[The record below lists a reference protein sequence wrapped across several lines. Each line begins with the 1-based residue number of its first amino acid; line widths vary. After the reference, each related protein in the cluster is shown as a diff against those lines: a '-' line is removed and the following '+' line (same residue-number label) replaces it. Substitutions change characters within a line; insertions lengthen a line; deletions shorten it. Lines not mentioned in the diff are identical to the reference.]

1 MGDTT
6 DGFMDVILRDILV
19 FIQSGSVWRHVLD
32 LIDIG
37 IVAFFL
43 YRMFLLIRGTQAVQ
57 LMYGVLLLA
66 LIGLIANLLDLRLLS
81 WIFRNAAPAILIG
94 VIVLF
99 QPEIRRALDQFGRIG
114 FIGRPLA
121 HYNLQI
127 FNRMIDEVIRATTKL
142 TQRFTG
148 ALIVFEKETGLENY
162 ANTGIR
168 INGELTAEFLE
179 AIFFPNSPL
188 HDGAVIVRGNQI
200 LAAGCVLPLADE
212 GTVRERMGTRHR
224 AGLGLSIQTDAV
236 VLILSEELGQIAVAH
251 EGKLLRNL
259 DPDRLRQVL
268 TSLLQPRSEPHR
280 PPLPVWRRYQ
290 RDRVERVERVR

>member
-1 MGDTT
+1 
-6 DGFMDVILRDILV
+6 MDVILRDILV
-19 FIQSGSVWRHVLD
+19 FLQSGTIWRHILD
-32 LIDIG
+32 LIDISL
-37 IVAFFL
+37 VAFFL
-43 YRMFLLIRGTQAVQ
+43 YRLFLLVRGTQAVQ
-57 LMYGVLLLA
+57 LMFGVLLLA
-66 LIGLIANLLDLRLLS
+66 VIGLLANLLELHLLS
-81 WIFRNAAPAILIG
+81 WIFRNAAPAILVGI
-94 VIVLF
+94 IVLF

-162 ANTGIR
+162 ANSGIR

-200 LAAGCVLPLADE
+200 LAAGCVLPLAEE

-224 AGLGLSIQTDAV
+224 AGLGLSMQTDAV

-251 EGKLLRNL
+251 EGKMLRNL

-268 TSLLQPRSEPHR
+268 TSLLQPRPEIHR
-280 PPLPVWRRYQ
+280 PPLPVWRRE
-290 RDRVERVERVR
+290 DRAR

>member
-1 MGDTT
+1 V
-6 DGFMDVILRDILV
+6 DVILRDIIV
-19 FIQSGSVWRHVLD
+19 FLQSGNIWRHILD
-32 LIDIG
+32 LIDISL
-37 IVAFFL
+37 VAFFL
-43 YRMFLLIRGTQAVQ
+43 YRLFLLVRGTQAVQ
-57 LMYGVLLLA
+57 LMFGVLLLA
-66 LIGLIANLLDLRLLS
+66 LVGLLANLLDLRLLS
-81 WIFRNAAPAILIG
+81 WIFRNAAPAILVGI
-94 VIVLF
+94 IVLF

-162 ANTGIR
+162 ANSGIR

-224 AGLGLSIQTDAV
+224 AGLGLSMQTDAV

-268 TSLLQPRSEPHR
+268 TSLLQPRPEIHR
-280 PPLPVWRRYQ
+280 PPLPVWRRE
-290 RDRVERVERVR
+290 DRAR

>member
-1 MGDTT
+1 
-6 DGFMDVILRDILV
+6 MDVILRDILV
-19 FIQSGSVWRHVLD
+19 FLQSGNIWRHVLD
-32 LIDIG
+32 LIDISL
-37 IVAFFL
+37 VAFFL
-43 YRMFLLIRGTQAVQ
+43 YRLFLLVRGTQAVQ
-57 LMYGVLLLA
+57 LMFGVLLLA
-66 LIGLIANLLDLRLLS
+66 LIGLLANLLDLRLLS
-81 WIFRNAAPAILIG
+81 WIFRNAAPAILVGI
-94 VIVLF
+94 IVLF

-162 ANTGIR
+162 ANSGIR

-200 LAAGCVLPLADE
+200 LAAGCVLPLAEE

-224 AGLGLSIQTDAV
+224 AGLGLSMQTDAV

-268 TSLLQPRSEPHR
+268 TSLLQPRPESHR
-280 PPLPVWRRYQ
+280 PPLPVWRRPPGAS
-290 RDRVERVERVR
+290 VR

>member
-1 MGDTT
+1 V
-6 DGFMDVILRDILV
+6 DVILRDILV
-19 FIQSGSVWRHVLD
+19 FLQSGNIWRHVLD

-37 IVAFFL
+37 LVAFFL

-66 LIGLIANLLDLRLLS
+66 LIGLLANLLDLRLLS

-94 VIVLF
+94 IIVLF

-162 ANTGIR
+162 ANSGIR

-200 LAAGCVLPLADE
+200 LAAGCVLPLAEE

-224 AGLGLSIQTDAV
+224 AGLGLSMQTDAV

-268 TSLLQPRSEPHR
+268 TSLLQPRPEIHR
-280 PPLPVWRRYQ
+280 PPLPVWRRE
-290 RDRVERVERVR
+290 DRAR

>member
-1 MGDTT
+1 MDTL
-6 DGFMDVILRDILV
+6 VRDITV
-19 FIQSGSVWRHVLD
+19 FLASEPWWRHILD
-32 LIDIG
+32 LVDIG

-43 YRMFLLIRGTQAVQ
+43 YRMFLLVRGTQAVQ
-57 LMYGVLLLA
+57 LLVGILLL
-66 LIGLIANLLDLRLLS
+66 GLVGFAATLLNLRLLS
-81 WIFRNAAPAILIG
+81 FIFRNAAPAILIG

-99 QPEIRRALDQFGRIG
+99 QPEIRRALDQVGRIG

-127 FNRMIDEVIRATTKL
+127 FNRMIEDVIRATSKL
-142 TQRFTG
+142 AQRFTG

-168 INGELTAEFLE
+168 INGEVTAEFLE

-188 HDGAVIVRGNQI
+188 HDGAVIIRGNQI

-224 AGLGLSIQTDAV
+224 AGLGLSMQTDAV
-236 VLILSEELGQIAVAH
+236 VVILSEELGQITVAH

-259 DPDRLRQVL
+259 DADRLRQVL
-268 TSLLQPRSEPHR
+268 TSLLQPRPELH
-280 PPLPVWRRYQ
+280 PPRLGWRR
-290 RDRVERVERVR
+290 

>member
-1 MGDTT
+1 
-6 DGFMDVILRDILV
+6 MDVILRDIMV
-19 FIQSGSVWRHVLD
+19 FLQSGNIWRHVLD

-37 IVAFFL
+37 LVAFFL
-43 YRMFLLIRGTQAVQ
+43 YRLFLLVRGTQAVQ
-57 LMYGVLLLA
+57 LMFGVLLLA
-66 LIGLIANLLDLRLLS
+66 LIGLLANLLDLRLLS
-81 WIFRNAAPAILIG
+81 WIFRNAAPAILVGI
-94 VIVLF
+94 IVLF

-162 ANTGIR
+162 ANSGIR

-200 LAAGCVLPLADE
+200 LAAGCVLPLA
-212 GTVRERMGTRHR
+212 
-224 AGLGLSIQTDAV
+224 
-236 VLILSEELGQIAVAH
+236 EELGL
-251 EGKLLRNL
+251 G
-259 DPDRLRQVL
+259 VL
-268 TSLLQPRSEPHR
+268 THSPLRFGVLDR
-280 PPLPVWRRYQ
+280 PPTPDAIKAFGVQTWAQAVLKWIASDPRVSAVLTATKTPGRPTENAQAGDPPWFDRDQ
-290 RDRVERVERVR
+290 RDRLAALLG

>member
-1 MGDTT
+1 LDA
-6 DGFMDVILRDILV
+6 FLRDVSIFL
-19 FIQSGSVWRHVLD
+19 QTGPWWRHLLD
-32 LIDIG
+32 VVDIG
-37 IVAFFL
+37 LVAFFL
-43 YRMFLLIRGTQAVQ
+43 YRLFLLIRGTQAVQ
-57 LMYGVLLLA
+57 LMVGLLLLA
-66 LIGLIANLLDLRLLS
+66 LVGFIATLLDLRLLS
-81 WIFRNAAPAILIG
+81 WIFKNAAPAILVG

-121 HYNLQI
+121 HYNLQM
-127 FNRMIDEVIRATTKL
+127 FSRVIDEVIRATAKL

-148 ALIVFEKETGLENY
+148 ALIVFEKDTGLENY

-188 HDGAVIVRGNQI
+188 HDGAVIIRGNQI

-212 GTVRERMGTRHR
+212 ANVRERMGTRHR
-224 AGLGLSIQTDAV
+224 AGLGLSMQTDAV
-236 VLILSEELGQIAVAH
+236 VVILSEELGQITVAH

-268 TSLLQPRSEPHR
+268 GSLLQPRAEFHG
-280 PPLPVWRRYQ
+280 PLLARR
-290 RDRVERVERVR
+290 R

>member
-1 MGDTT
+1 
-6 DGFMDVILRDILV
+6 MDVILRDIMV
-19 FIQSGSVWRHVLD
+19 FLQSGNIWRHILD
-32 LIDIG
+32 LIDISL
-37 IVAFFL
+37 VAFFL
-43 YRMFLLIRGTQAVQ
+43 YRLFLLVRGTQAVQ
-57 LMYGVLLLA
+57 LMFGVLLLA
-66 LIGLIANLLDLRLLS
+66 LIGLLANLLDLRLLS
-81 WIFRNAAPAILIG
+81 WIFRNAAPAVLIG
-94 VIVLF
+94 IIVLF

-162 ANTGIR
+162 ANSGIR

-200 LAAGCVLPLADE
+200 LAAGCVLPLAEE

-224 AGLGLSIQTDAV
+224 AGLGLSMQTDAV

-268 TSLLQPRSEPHR
+268 TSLLQPRPEVHR
-280 PPLPVWRRYQ
+280 PPLPVWRR
-290 RDRVERVERVR
+290 

>member
-1 MGDTT
+1 
-6 DGFMDVILRDILV
+6 MDVILRDILV

-94 VIVLF
+94 IIVLF

-224 AGLGLSIQTDAV
+224 AGLGLSMQTDAV

-268 TSLLQPRSEPHR
+268 TSLLQPRPESHR
-280 PPLPVWRRYQ
+280 PPLPVWRRYP
-290 RDRVERVERVR
+290 RERVERVERVR

>member
-1 MGDTT
+1 
-6 DGFMDVILRDILV
+6 MDVILRDILV
-19 FIQSGSVWRHVLD
+19 FLQSGNIWRHVLD

-37 IVAFFL
+37 LVAFFL
-43 YRMFLLIRGTQAVQ
+43 YRLFLLVRGTQAVQ
-57 LMYGVLLLA
+57 LMFGVLLLA
-66 LIGLIANLLDLRLLS
+66 LIGLLANLLDLRLLS
-81 WIFRNAAPAILIG
+81 WIFRNAAPAVLIG
-94 VIVLF
+94 IIVLF

-127 FNRMIDEVIRATTKL
+127 FNRLIDEVIRATTKL

-162 ANTGIR
+162 ANSGIR

-200 LAAGCVLPLADE
+200 LAAGCVLPLAEE

-224 AGLGLSIQTDAV
+224 AGLGLSMQTDAV

-268 TSLLQPRSEPHR
+268 TSLLQPRAELHR
-280 PPLPVWRRYQ
+280 PALPVWRR
-290 RDRVERVERVR
+290 

>member
-1 MGDTT
+1 VVG
-6 DGFMDVILRDILV
+6 
-19 FIQSGSVWRHVLD
+19 
-32 LIDIG
+32 
-37 IVAFFL
+37 
-43 YRMFLLIRGTQAVQ
+43 
-57 LMYGVLLLA
+57 LLA
-66 LIGLIANLLDLRLLS
+66 SIGLLANLLDLRLLS
-81 WIFRNAAPAILIG
+81 WIFRNAAPAILVGI
-94 VIVLF
+94 IVLF

-162 ANTGIR
+162 ANSGIR

-200 LAAGCVLPLADE
+200 LAAGCVLPLAEE

-224 AGLGLSIQTDAV
+224 AGLGLSMQTDAV

-268 TSLLQPRSEPHR
+268 TSLLQPRTEIHR
-280 PPLPVWRRYQ
+280 PPLPVWRRPPGAS
-290 RDRVERVERVR
+290 VR

>member
-1 MGDTT
+1 ME
-6 DGFMDVILRDILV
+6 ILRDIGIFLA
-19 FIQSGSVWRHVLD
+19 SGNIWRHVLD
-32 LIDIG
+32 VIDIG
-37 IVAFFL
+37 LVAFFL
-43 YRMFLLIRGTQAVQ
+43 YRMFLLIRGTQAVR
-57 LMYGVLLLA
+57 LMIGLLL
-66 LIGLIANLLDLRLLS
+66 LGLVGLVANLLGLRLLS
-81 WIFRNAAPAILIG
+81 FIFRNAAPAILIG
-94 VIVLF
+94 IIVLF

-114 FIGRPLA
+114 FIGRPMA

-148 ALIVFEKETGLENY
+148 ALVVFEKETGLENY
-162 ANTGIR
+162 ANSGIR

-200 LAAGCVLPLADE
+200 LAAGCVLPLAEE

-224 AGLGLSIQTDAV
+224 AGLGLSMQTDAV

-268 TSLLQPRSEPHR
+268 TSLLQPRQEIHR
-280 PPLPVWRRYQ
+280 PPLPVWLRPPGAS
-290 RDRVERVERVR
+290 VR

>member
-1 MGDTT
+1 
-6 DGFMDVILRDILV
+6 MDVILRDILV
-19 FIQSGSVWRHVLD
+19 FLQSGNIWRHILD

-37 IVAFFL
+37 LVAFFL

-57 LMYGVLLLA
+57 LMFGVLLLA
-66 LIGLIANLLDLRLLS
+66 LIGLLANLLDLRLLS

-94 VIVLF
+94 IIVLF

-162 ANTGIR
+162 ANSGIR

-200 LAAGCVLPLADE
+200 LAAGCVLPLAEE

-224 AGLGLSIQTDAV
+224 AGLGLSMQTDAV

-268 TSLLQPRSEPHR
+268 TSLLQPRPEIHR
-280 PPLPVWRRYQ
+280 PPLPVWRR
-290 RDRVERVERVR
+290 

>member
-1 MGDTT
+1 V
-6 DGFMDVILRDILV
+6 DVILRDILV
-19 FIQSGSVWRHVLD
+19 FLQSGTIWRHVLD
-32 LIDIG
+32 LIDISL
-37 IVAFFL
+37 VAFFL
-43 YRMFLLIRGTQAVQ
+43 YRLFLLVRGTQAVQ
-57 LMYGVLLLA
+57 LLFGVLLLA
-66 LIGLIANLLDLRLLS
+66 LIALLANLLELRLLS

-94 VIVLF
+94 IIVLF

-121 HYNLQI
+121 HYNLQV
-127 FNRMIDEVIRATTKL
+127 FNRMIGEVIRATTKL

-162 ANTGIR
+162 ANSGIR

-200 LAAGCVLPLADE
+200 LAAGCVLPLAEE

-224 AGLGLSIQTDAV
+224 AGLGLSMQTDAV

-268 TSLLQPRSEPHR
+268 TSLLQPRPESHR
-280 PPLPVWRRYQ
+280 PPLPVWRRE
-290 RDRVERVERVR
+290 DRAR

>member
-1 MGDTT
+1 
-6 DGFMDVILRDILV
+6 MDVILRDILV
-19 FIQSGSVWRHVLD
+19 FLQSGNIWRHILD

-37 IVAFFL
+37 LVAFFL

-57 LMYGVLLLA
+57 LMFGVLLLA
-66 LIGLIANLLDLRLLS
+66 VIGLLANLLDLRLLS

-94 VIVLF
+94 IIVLF

-162 ANTGIR
+162 ANSGIR

-200 LAAGCVLPLADE
+200 LAAGCVLPLAEE

-224 AGLGLSIQTDAV
+224 AGLGLSMQTDAV

-268 TSLLQPRSEPHR
+268 TSLLQPRPEIHR
-280 PPLPVWRRYQ
+280 PPLPVWRR
-290 RDRVERVERVR
+290 

>member
-1 MGDTT
+1 
-6 DGFMDVILRDILV
+6 MDVILRDILV
-19 FIQSGSVWRHVLD
+19 FLQSGNIWRHVLD

-37 IVAFFL
+37 LVAFFL

-66 LIGLIANLLDLRLLS
+66 VIGLLANLLQLRLLS

-224 AGLGLSIQTDAV
+224 AGLGLSMQTDAV

-268 TSLLQPRSEPHR
+268 TSLLQPRPELHR
-280 PPLPVWRRYQ
+280 PSLPVWRRE
-290 RDRVERVERVR
+290 ERRR

>member
-1 MGDTT
+1 MEE
-6 DGFMDVILRDILV
+6 FLRDTVGV
-19 FIQSGSVWRHVLD
+19 FFHNRTWWKD
-32 LIDIG
+32 LID
-37 IVAFFL
+37 VAVVGFFL

-57 LMYGVLLLA
+57 LMVGILLL
-66 LIGLIANLLDLRLLS
+66 GLVGLSANLLELRLLS

-94 VIVLF
+94 IIVLF
-99 QPEIRRALDQFGRIG
+99 QPELRRALDQFGRIG
-114 FIGRPLA
+114 FLGRPLA

-127 FNRMIDEVIRATTKL
+127 FNRMIEVVVRATVKL
-142 TQRFTG
+142 AQQHTG

-179 AIFFPNSPL
+179 AVFFPNSPL
-188 HDGAVIVRGNQI
+188 HDGAVIIRGNQI

-212 GTVRERMGTRHR
+212 ANVRERMGTRHR
-224 AGLGLSIQTDAV
+224 AGLGLSMQADAV
-236 VLILSEELGQIAVAH
+236 VLIISEERGQITVAH

-268 TSLLQPRSEPHR
+268 SSLLQPKAEVHG
-280 PPLPVWRRYQ
+280 PLLAWRR
-290 RDRVERVERVR
+290 

>member
-1 MGDTT
+1 VDA
-6 DGFMDVILRDILV
+6 ILRDVTV
-19 FIQSGSVWRHVLD
+19 FLASEPWWRHLLD
-32 LIDIG
+32 LVDIG

-43 YRMFLLIRGTQAVQ
+43 YRMFLLVRGTQAVQ
-57 LMYGVLLLA
+57 LLVGVLLL
-66 LIGLIANLLDLRLLS
+66 GLVGLAATVLNLRLLS
-81 WIFRNAAPAILIG
+81 FIFRNAAPAILIG
-94 VIVLF
+94 IIVLF

-114 FIGRPLA
+114 FLGRPLA

-127 FNRMIDEVIRATTKL
+127 FNRMIEDVIRATAKL

-188 HDGAVIVRGNQI
+188 HDGAVIIRGNQI

-212 GTVRERMGTRHR
+212 ASVRERMGTRHR
-224 AGLGLSIQTDAV
+224 AGLGLSMQTDAV
-236 VLILSEELGQIAVAH
+236 IVILSEELGQITVAH

-268 TSLLQPRSEPHR
+268 GSLLQPRSEPR
-280 PPLPVWRRYQ
+280 APRLAWRR
-290 RDRVERVERVR
+290 

>member
-1 MGDTT
+1 
-6 DGFMDVILRDILV
+6 MDVILRDILV
-19 FIQSGSVWRHVLD
+19 FLQSGNIWRHILD

-37 IVAFFL
+37 LVAFFL

-66 LIGLIANLLDLRLLS
+66 LIGLLANLLDLRLLS

-94 VIVLF
+94 IIVLF

-162 ANTGIR
+162 ANSGIR

-200 LAAGCVLPLADE
+200 LAAGCVLPLAEE

-224 AGLGLSIQTDAV
+224 AGLGLSMQTDAV

-268 TSLLQPRSEPHR
+268 TSLLQPRPEIHR
-280 PPLPVWRRYQ
+280 PPLPVWRRE
-290 RDRVERVERVR
+290 DRAR

>member
-1 MGDTT
+1 
-6 DGFMDVILRDILV
+6 MDVILRDILV
-19 FIQSGSVWRHVLD
+19 FLQSGTIWRHILD
-32 LIDIG
+32 LIDISL
-37 IVAFFL
+37 VAFFL
-43 YRMFLLIRGTQAVQ
+43 YRLFLLVRGTQAVQ
-57 LMYGVLLLA
+57 LMFGVLLLA
-66 LIGLIANLLDLRLLS
+66 VIGLLANLLELHLLS
-81 WIFRNAAPAILIG
+81 WIFRNAAPAILVGI
-94 VIVLF
+94 IVLF

-162 ANTGIR
+162 ANSGIR

-200 LAAGCVLPLADE
+200 LAAGCVLPLAEE

-224 AGLGLSIQTDAV
+224 AGLGLSMQTDAV

-268 TSLLQPRSEPHR
+268 TSLLQPRPEIHR
-280 PPLPVWRRYQ
+280 PPLPVWRRE
-290 RDRVERVERVR
+290 DRAR

>member
-1 MGDTT
+1 M
-6 DGFMDVILRDILV
+6 FLA
-19 FIQSGSVWRHVLD
+19 SEPWWRHLLD
-32 LIDIG
+32 LVDVS

-43 YRMFLLIRGTQAVQ
+43 YRMFLLVRGTQAVQ
-57 LMYGVLLLA
+57 LLVGVLLL
-66 LIGLIANLLDLRLLS
+66 GLVGFAATLLNLRLLS
-81 WIFRNAAPAILIG
+81 FIFRNAAPAILIG
-94 VIVLF
+94 IIVLF

-127 FNRMIDEVIRATTKL
+127 FNRMIEDVIRATTKL
-142 TQRFTG
+142 AQRFTG

-188 HDGAVIVRGNQI
+188 HDGAVIIRGNQI

-212 GTVRERMGTRHR
+212 ANVRERMGTRHR
-224 AGLGLSIQTDAV
+224 AGLGLSMQTDAV
-236 VLILSEELGQIAVAH
+236 VVILSEELGQIAVAH

-268 TSLLQPRSEPHR
+268 SSLLQPRPEVH
-280 PPLPVWRRYQ
+280 PPRLGWRR
-290 RDRVERVERVR
+290 

>member
-1 MGDTT
+1 
-6 DGFMDVILRDILV
+6 MDVILRDILV
-19 FIQSGSVWRHVLD
+19 FLQSGTIWRHILD
-32 LIDIG
+32 LIDISL
-37 IVAFFL
+37 VAFFL
-43 YRMFLLIRGTQAVQ
+43 YRLFLLVRGTQAVQ
-57 LMYGVLLLA
+57 LMFGVLLLA
-66 LIGLIANLLDLRLLS
+66 VIGLLANLLELHLLS
-81 WIFRNAAPAILIG
+81 WIFRNAAPAILVGI
-94 VIVLF
+94 IVLF

-127 FNRMIDEVIRATTKL
+127 FTRMIDEVIRATTKL

-162 ANTGIR
+162 ANSGIR

-200 LAAGCVLPLADE
+200 LAAGCVLPLAEE

-224 AGLGLSIQTDAV
+224 AGLGLSMQTDAV

-268 TSLLQPRSEPHR
+268 TSLLQPRPEIHR
-280 PPLPVWRRYQ
+280 PPLPVWRRE
-290 RDRVERVERVR
+290 DRAR

>member
-1 MGDTT
+1 
-6 DGFMDVILRDILV
+6 MDIVLRDILV
-19 FIQSGSVWRHVLD
+19 FLESGSVWRHVLD
-32 LIDIG
+32 LIDIS
-37 IVAFFL
+37 IVAFL
-43 YRMFLLIRGTQAVQ
+43 IYRVFLLIRGTQAVQ
-57 LMYGVLLLA
+57 LMFGVLLLA
-66 LIGLIANLLDLRLLS
+66 LIGLLANLLDLRLLS

-94 VIVLF
+94 IIVLF

-162 ANTGIR
+162 ANSGIR

-200 LAAGCVLPLADE
+200 LAAGCVLPLAEE
-212 GTVRERMGTRHR
+212 GSVRERMGTRHR
-224 AGLGLSIQTDAV
+224 AGLGLSMQTDAV

-268 TSLLQPRSEPHR
+268 TSLLQPRPDPR

-290 RDRVERVERVR
+290 RERNYARERVR

>member
-1 MGDTT
+1 
-6 DGFMDVILRDILV
+6 MDVILRDILV
-19 FIQSGSVWRHVLD
+19 FLQSGNIWRHVLD
-32 LIDIG
+32 VIDIG
-37 IVAFFL
+37 LVAFFL
-43 YRMFLLIRGTQAVQ
+43 YRLFLLVRGTQAVQ
-57 LMYGVLLLA
+57 LMFGVLLLA
-66 LIGLIANLLDLRLLS
+66 LIGLLANLLDLRLLS
-81 WIFRNAAPAILIG
+81 WIFRNAAPAILVGI
-94 VIVLF
+94 IVLF

-162 ANTGIR
+162 ANSGIR

-200 LAAGCVLPLADE
+200 LAAGCVLPLAEE

-224 AGLGLSIQTDAV
+224 AGLGLSMQTDAV

-268 TSLLQPRSEPHR
+268 TSLLQPHTELHR
-280 PPLPVWRRYQ
+280 PPLPVWRR
-290 RDRVERVERVR
+290 

>member
-1 MGDTT
+1 
-6 DGFMDVILRDILV
+6 MDVILRDILV
-19 FIQSGSVWRHVLD
+19 FLQSGNIWRHVLD

-37 IVAFFL
+37 LVAFFL

-57 LMYGVLLLA
+57 LMFGVLLLA
-66 LIGLIANLLDLRLLS
+66 LIGLLANLLDLRLLS

-94 VIVLF
+94 IIVLF

-162 ANTGIR
+162 ANSGIR

-200 LAAGCVLPLADE
+200 LAAGCVLPLAEE

-224 AGLGLSIQTDAV
+224 AGLGLSMQTDAV

-268 TSLLQPRSEPHR
+268 TSLLQPRPEIHR
-280 PPLPVWRRYQ
+280 PPLPVWRR
-290 RDRVERVERVR
+290 

>member
-1 MGDTT
+1 
-6 DGFMDVILRDILV
+6 MDVILRDILV
-19 FIQSGSVWRHVLD
+19 FLQSGNIWRHVLD

-37 IVAFFL
+37 LVAFFL
-43 YRMFLLIRGTQAVQ
+43 YRLFLLVRGTQAVQ
-57 LMYGVLLLA
+57 LMFGVLLLA
-66 LIGLIANLLDLRLLS
+66 LIGLLANLLDLRLLS
-81 WIFRNAAPAILIG
+81 WIFRNAAPAVLIG
-94 VIVLF
+94 IIVLF

-114 FIGRPLA
+114 FIGRPSA

-127 FNRMIDEVIRATTKL
+127 FSRMIDEVIRATTKL

-162 ANTGIR
+162 ANSGIR

-200 LAAGCVLPLADE
+200 LAAGCVLPLAEE

-224 AGLGLSIQTDAV
+224 AGLGLSMQTDAV
-236 VLILSEELGQIAVAH
+236 ILILSEELGQIAVAH

-268 TSLLQPRSEPHR
+268 TSLLQPRSEQHR
-280 PPLPVWRRYQ
+280 PTLPVWRR
-290 RDRVERVERVR
+290 

>member
-1 MGDTT
+1 V
-6 DGFMDVILRDILV
+6 DVILRDILV
-19 FIQSGSVWRHVLD
+19 FLQSGSILRHVLD
-32 LIDIG
+32 VIDVSL
-37 IVAFFL
+37 VAFFL
-43 YRMFLLIRGTQAVQ
+43 YRLFLLVRGTQAVQ
-57 LMYGVLLLA
+57 LMFGVLLLA
-66 LIGLIANLLDLRLLS
+66 LIGLLANLLDLRLLS
-81 WIFRNAAPAILIG
+81 WIFRNAAPAILVGI
-94 VIVLF
+94 IVLF

-162 ANTGIR
+162 ANSGIR

-200 LAAGCVLPLADE
+200 LAAGCVLPLAEE

-224 AGLGLSIQTDAV
+224 AGLGLSMQTDAV

-268 TSLLQPRSEPHR
+268 TSLLQPRPEIHR
-280 PPLPVWRRYQ
+280 PPLPVWRRPPGAS
-290 RDRVERVERVR
+290 VR

>member
-1 MGDTT
+1 ME
-6 DGFMDVILRDILV
+6 FIRDLIASLQAGN
-19 FIQSGSVWRHVLD
+19 IWRHLLD
-32 LIDIG
+32 LLDVSL
-37 IVAFFL
+37 VAFFL

-57 LMYGVLLLA
+57 LMFGVLLLA
-66 LIGLIANLLDLRLLS
+66 VVGLVANLLNLRLIS
-81 WIFRNAAPAILIG
+81 FIFRNAAPVILIG
-94 VIVLF
+94 IIVLF

-114 FIGRPLA
+114 FLGRPLA

-127 FNRMIDEVIRATTKL
+127 FNRMIEEVIRATTKL
-142 TQRFTG
+142 TQRNSG

-162 ANTGIR
+162 ANSGVR

-224 AGLGLSIQTDAV
+224 AGLGLSMQTDAV
-236 VLILSEELGQIAVAH
+236 VLILSEELGQVALAY
-251 EGKLLRNL
+251 EGKLVRNL
-259 DPDRLRQVL
+259 DPDRLRQL
-268 TSLLQPRSEPHR
+268 LSSMLQPRTEVHS
-280 PPLPVWRRYQ
+280 PLLAWRR
-290 RDRVERVERVR
+290 

>member
-1 MGDTT
+1 
-6 DGFMDVILRDILV
+6 MDVILRDILV
-19 FIQSGSVWRHVLD
+19 FLQSGNIWRHVLD

-37 IVAFFL
+37 LVAFFL
-43 YRMFLLIRGTQAVQ
+43 YRLFLLVRGTQAVP
-57 LMYGVLLLA
+57 LMFGVLLLA
-66 LIGLIANLLDLRLLS
+66 LVGLLANLLDLRLLS
-81 WIFRNAAPAILIG
+81 WIFRNAAPAVLIG
-94 VIVLF
+94 IIVLF

-127 FNRMIDEVIRATTKL
+127 FNRLIDEVIRATTKL

-162 ANTGIR
+162 ANSGIR

-200 LAAGCVLPLADE
+200 LAAGCVLPLAEE

-224 AGLGLSIQTDAV
+224 AGLGLSMQTDAV

-268 TSLLQPRSEPHR
+268 TSLLQPRSELHR
-280 PPLPVWRRYQ
+280 PALPVWRR
-290 RDRVERVERVR
+290 

>member
-1 MGDTT
+1 
-6 DGFMDVILRDILV
+6 
-19 FIQSGSVWRHVLD
+19 
-32 LIDIG
+32 
-37 IVAFFL
+37 
-43 YRMFLLIRGTQAVQ
+43 
-57 LMYGVLLLA
+57 
-66 LIGLIANLLDLRLLS
+66 
-81 WIFRNAAPAILIG
+81 
-94 VIVLF
+94 
-99 QPEIRRALDQFGRIG
+99 
-114 FIGRPLA
+114 
-121 HYNLQI
+121 
-127 FNRMIDEVIRATTKL
+127 ATTKL

-162 ANTGIR
+162 ANSGIR

-200 LAAGCVLPLADE
+200 LAAGCVLPLAEE

-224 AGLGLSIQTDAV
+224 AGLGLSMQTDAV

-268 TSLLQPRSEPHR
+268 TSLLQPRPG
-280 PPLPVWRRYQ
+280 WRSSGGQRH
-290 RDRVERVERVR
+290 RDRNSRRTTAALRQKRAARDRQFLPRQGRPQSSTNRCAER